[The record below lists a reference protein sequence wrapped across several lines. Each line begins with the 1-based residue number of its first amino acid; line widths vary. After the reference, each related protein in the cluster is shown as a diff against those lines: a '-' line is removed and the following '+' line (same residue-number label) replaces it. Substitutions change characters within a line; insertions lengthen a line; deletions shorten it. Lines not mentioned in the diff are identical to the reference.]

1 MAVSTL
7 DSTPLREL
15 WCHHTQKNA
24 GQLGRTFEYLEQVT
38 NTQSLEALWDM
49 HCRKMA
55 EYGFDRLL
63 YGFTRYRTPN
73 SLGDPSEFLVLT
85 NYPAEYADT
94 YMGKG
99 LYAKAPMTRWALE
112 HDGAASWRHF
122 HDMLTKGD
130 VAPEVM
136 EVIRFNLSWNVVA
149 GYTISFKSL
158 SYRMKSA
165 IALCAREGLTQSDV
179 EAIWAEHGQT
189 LVIMNNVMHLKL
201 QSLPQYNPGRA
212 LTGRQKE
219 VLEWVGDGKTTQ
231 DIATIMGLTPPTVEK
246 HLCAARENL
255 NVETTAQAVL
265 KLALL
270 NQMFAV
276 DL

>member
-1 MAVSTL
+1 MSDTEYLQSVLNAKSL
-7 DSTPLREL
+7 EEL
-15 WCHHTQKNA
+15 WHLHCEKM
-24 GQLGRTFEYLEQVT
+24 
-38 NTQSLEALWDM
+38 EA
-49 HCRKMA
+49 
-55 EYGFDRLL
+55 YGFNRLF
-63 YGFTRYRTPN
+63 YGYTRYRTQN
-73 SLGDPSEFLVLT
+73 SLGDPADFLVLT

-94 YMGKG
+94 YMGTG

-112 HDGAASWRHF
+112 HEGAASWQHF
-122 HDMLTKGD
+122 HDMLASGD

-136 EVIRFNLSWNVVA
+136 EVIKFNLSWNVVA

-158 SYRMKSA
+158 SYRTKSA
-165 IALCAREGLTQSDV
+165 IALCAREGLTQQDV
-179 EAIWAEHGQT
+179 EDIWAEHGSV
-189 LVIMNNVMHLKL
+189 LVVMNNVMHLKL
-201 QSLPQYNPGRA
+201 QSLPQYNPGRG
-212 LTGRQKE
+212 LTARQRE

-246 HLCAARENL
+246 HMRAARENL

-270 NQMFAV
+270 NQMYVV